1 MNGLSTSCGTP
12 GYLAPEIMK
21 GQVYGP
27 PVDIWAIGVITY
39 ILWGLRGGMMHRLCG
54 YPPFSSDNDV
64 AMYRQ
69 ILRGKFDFPSPEWD
83 HVSND
88 AKDFISKLLIVD
100 PEKRYTAKQVGFC
113 GVCDVQ
119 ASMLPWMRYES
130 QATMHM
136 DGAVRM
142 LEHFNI
148 RRRRNTSSTVFA
160 CMTPSLH

>member
-1 MNGLSTSCGTP
+1 MSGLSTSCGTP

-27 PVDIWAIGVITY
+27 PVDIWAIGVISY
-39 ILWGLRGGMMHRLCG
+39 ILYYNTYHKSFNRLCG

-64 AMYRQ
+64 VMYRQ

-83 HVSND
+83 NISQD

-100 PEKRYTAKQVGFC
+100 PEKRYTAKQ
-113 GVCDVQ
+113 
-119 ASMLPWMRYES
+119 AALLPWMRYES
-130 QATMHM
+130 QGTMHM
-136 DGAVRM
+136 DGAIRM

-148 RRRRNTSSTVFA
+148 RRRRNTSSIHYISSINN
-160 CMTPSLH
+160 SLH

>member
-39 ILWGLRGGMMHRLCG
+39 ILYEIGPILSRLCG

-64 AMYRQ
+64 IMYRQ
-69 ILRGKFDFPSPEWD
+69 ILRGKFYFPSPEWD
-83 HVSND
+83 HVSQD

-100 PEKRYTAKQVGFC
+100 PEKRYTAKQV
-113 GVCDVQ
+113 
-119 ASMLPWMRYES
+119 
-130 QATMHM
+130 
-136 DGAVRM
+136 
-142 LEHFNI
+142 
-148 RRRRNTSSTVFA
+148 
-160 CMTPSLH
+160 LHRLLDHS